1 MGSLTFLTDRLMLKS
16 KEGATTTSTT
26 TDRCEAIAASFL
38 NIPFF
43 AGLVFFNRACRRGGC
58 RCVRVLAKKVSRRI
72 RLNQIASVEV
82 EN

>member
-1 MGSLTFLTDRLMLKS
+1 
-16 KEGATTTSTT
+16 
-26 TDRCEAIAASFL
+26 
-38 NIPFF
+38 
-43 AGLVFFNRACRRGGC
+43 LVFFNRACRRGGC